1 MARVCNLYW
10 ERVRSIK
17 TVLFLI
23 IASASL
29 SGETVPTDLWG
40 KRTYKYKP
48 QRDLFLLTDTDS
60 SYRSLP
66 FAFIGDKRDI
76 LQQKFE
82 KQNKRP
88 SPFLPIIFS
97 STWHKVNEII
107 IIIQRVLIRA
117 LTLFQ
122 DPEARYFGIPVPFL
136 SDLFVIVES
145 FDPWQ
150 PVASW
155 APQCDH
161 WVFFLP
167 PSCMRNK

>member
-40 KRTYKYKP
+40 KRTYKYSSTVILNK
-48 QRDLFLLTDTDS
+48 FLQIAPTAVYHLHLLEIKEIFCS
-60 SYRSLP
+60 RNL
-66 FAFIGDKRDI
+66 K
-76 LQQKFE
+76 
-82 KQNKRP
+82 NKTSP
-88 SPFLPIIFS
+88 SPLSSHFFS
-97 STWHKVNEII
+97 STWHKVNEI
-107 IIIQRVLIRA
+107 QWVLIRA
-117 LTLFQ
+117 VTLFR